1 MVRRQ
6 RCYDTK
12 LGRSRNFEGTFVSAP
27 AAMEAAFHTRDFRC
41 ARRDPGRH
49 LTQGNTLI
57 CDVQRCYLRLATYDL
72 RESCI
77 EAWRGE

>member
-27 AAMEAAFHTRDFRC
+27 AAMEAAFHTRVLGVSIPKEDIMRF
-41 ARRDPGRH
+41 
-49 LTQGNTLI
+49 
-57 CDVQRCYLRLATYDL
+57 
-72 RESCI
+72 
-77 EAWRGE
+77 